1 MPGFSNLRALRN
13 CTTKSSEVIE
23 NVDKGAPLRFGAQSW
38 NSEAGITMT
47 RSKHSGLTCRL
58 FSADWWVRLLALVLF
73 AGSVN
78 YERAHL
84 SLDAHLDAV
93 PMAYS
98 DNAGFEAS
106 SQEEDHHH
114 HDAHPAWEHSIQIA
128 RVSHAVPIV
137 MESLQT
143 VVFTVSLAPEPFYRL
158 FFTERLN
165 PPGIPPPDPRQPRAP
180 PIV

>member
-1 MPGFSNLRALRN
+1 
-13 CTTKSSEVIE
+13 
-23 NVDKGAPLRFGAQSW
+23 
-38 NSEAGITMT
+38 MT
-47 RSKHSGLTCRL
+47 QSKHSGLTCRL
-58 FSADWWVRLLALVLF
+58 LSVDWWVRLLALVLF

-93 PMAYS
+93 PMACG
-98 DNAGFEAS
+98 APGFEDAFEAT

-114 HDAHPAWEHSIQIA
+114 HDAHPAWEHSIHIA

-137 MESLQT
+137 FEFAST
-143 VVFTVSLAPEPFYRL
+143 VVFTEPLLPQPFFSL
-158 FFTERLN
+158 FFAERLN

>member
-1 MPGFSNLRALRN
+1 
-13 CTTKSSEVIE
+13 
-23 NVDKGAPLRFGAQSW
+23 
-38 NSEAGITMT
+38 MT

-58 FSADWWVRLLALVLF
+58 FSADWWVRWLALVLF

-93 PMAYS
+93 PMAYGDPGS
-98 DNAGFEAS
+98 EGAFAAS

-128 RVSHAVPIV
+128 RVSQAVPIV
-137 MESLQT
+137 IESVLT
-143 VVFTVSLAPEPFYRL
+143 VVFTEPLLPQPFFRLSL
-158 FFTERLN
+158 TERLN